1 MLCLERICIN
11 GPGNKL
17 KKKQIKKT
25 NKKTKQKTSGS
36 PANYRLLEIQLF
48 KINNLKINSY
58 HRFSKKNFKKTLYHL
73 IQCLSSIKGFL
84 DLEMKA
90 INQVQSRT
98 LDLV

>member
-1 MLCLERICIN
+1 MGLE
-11 GPGNKL
+11 
-17 KKKQIKKT
+17 T
-25 NKKTKQKTSGS
+25 NKKTKKNSGS

-58 HRFSKKNFKKTLYHL
+58 HRFSKENFKKTLNHL
-73 IQCLSSIKGFL
+73 QCLSSIKRFL